1 MRLIFKAIGSEL
13 EAILLFK
20 IRFALFQLCKY
31 DILMLVV

>member
-1 MRLIFKAIGSEL
+1 MRLIHKANRNKL

-20 IRFALFQLCKY
+20 IRFALFHLCKY